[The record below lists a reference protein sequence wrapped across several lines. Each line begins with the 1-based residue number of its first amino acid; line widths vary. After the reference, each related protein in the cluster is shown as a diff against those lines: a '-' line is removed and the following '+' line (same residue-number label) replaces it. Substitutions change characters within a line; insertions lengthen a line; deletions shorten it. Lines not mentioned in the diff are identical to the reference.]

1 MSSYQNFI
9 KQFEKSVEASG
20 RNLDEVEVIAV
31 SKKKSSE
38 DIKKVIDSGHIS
50 FGENQLQEVEQ
61 KWINLKKEFPKVKLH
76 FIGGIQSKKVKSIFE
91 HCDVIHSVDRI
102 KIVQFFAEL
111 EAKTQ
116 KNKEYF
122 IQINIGNEE
131 QKGGIRLS
139 EADEFISN
147 SRDHYKLNVI
157 GLMCLP
163 PLGEEPKKYFTEL
176 KSIADRNNLACL
188 SMGMSN
194 DYDMAIACGATHIR
208 IGTQIFGPRN

>member
-1 MSSYQNFI
+1 MISYQNFI
-9 KQFEKSVEASG
+9 KQFKKSVEASG